1 MKEKNQV
8 ILTCTECLSRNYVTH
23 KNRKVAGERLELMK
37 FCSRCNKHTLH
48 KETKQRGEIMKWF
61 NLSAIFKEIGKIRWP
76 KKEDLLNDSV
86 QVVLYTAFFAVFF
99 FICQF
104 LVSLFLKLIGVIA

>member
-37 FCSRCNKHTLH
+37 FCSRCNKHILH
-48 KETKQRGEIMKWF
+48 KETK
-61 NLSAIFKEIGKIRWP
+61 
-76 KKEDLLNDSV
+76 
-86 QVVLYTAFFAVFF
+86 
-99 FICQF
+99 
-104 LVSLFLKLIGVIA
+104 